1 MVDFLRRTFSFRPYV
16 APAILNIMK
25 TSSFQRR
32 LSGRTALILLG
43 GLAAFAALS
52 CRAEAPPKDPP
63 KATDPPKAAPE
74 IKRKPIGKDISFETD
89 GDERRVIVTA
99 AVVLRQGQLEGLL
112 CRKNTKE
119 HEYILATQAD
129 ARQIH
134 AALVVAGAKPGS
146 PVQFQPKFK
155 PAHGTTIK
163 ISLQYQKDGK
173 TVTLPAQQWV
183 RDVKTKKD
191 LDIDWVFAG
200 SRLLPDPEDDKK
212 PPFYLANQGDVI
224 CLCNM
229 DTAMLDLPVASPTAL
244 ADRNY
249 EANTERIP
257 PLETKVDV
265 IFEVVRDKKDK
276 DK

>member
-1 MVDFLRRTFSFRPYV
+1 
-16 APAILNIMK
+16 MK
-25 TSSFQRR
+25 TSFIAPR
-32 LSGRTALILLG
+32 LSIRAAFVLLS
-43 GLAAFAALS
+43 GLAAFAVVS
-52 CRAEAPPKDPP
+52 CEAETPLKDTP
-63 KATDPPKAAPE
+63 KAADAPKAAPE
-74 IKRKPIGKDISFETD
+74 VKRKQIGKDLFFEID
-89 GDERRVIVTA
+89 GDERRVIASA

-155 PAHGTTIK
+155 PAHGTPIK
-163 ISLQYQKDGK
+163 IRLQYQKDGK
-173 TVTLPAQQWV
+173 TITIPAQEWV

-200 SRLLPDPEDDKK
+200 SRLLPDPEDEKK

-276 DK
+276 

>member
-1 MVDFLRRTFSFRPYV
+1 
-16 APAILNIMK
+16 MK
-25 TSSFQRR
+25 TLPFPPRA
-32 LSGRTALILLG
+32 ALIIVG
-43 GLAAFAALS
+43 ALAAFAAVS
-52 CRAEAPPKDPP
+52 CRAETPAK
-63 KATDPPKAAPE
+63 DPPKAAPE
-74 IKRKPIGKDISFETD
+74 VKRKEIGKDLYFEID
-89 GDERRVIVTA
+89 GLERRVIVTA

-134 AALVVAGAKPGS
+134 AAIVVAGGKPGS
-146 PVQFQPKFK
+146 PVQFQPKFT
-155 PAHGTTIK
+155 PAHGTPIK
-163 ISLQYQKDGK
+163 ISLQYQQDGK
-173 TVTLPAQQWV
+173 TVTVPAQQWV
-183 RDVKTKKD
+183 RDHKTKKD
-191 LDIDWVFAG
+191 LDLDWVFAG
-200 SRLLPDPEDDKK
+200 SRLLPDPDDEKK

-257 PLETKVDV
+257 PLDTKVEV

-276 DK
+276 DQDK

>member
-1 MVDFLRRTFSFRPYV
+1 
-16 APAILNIMK
+16 MK
-25 TSSFQRR
+25 T
-32 LSGRTALILLG
+32 LSIPPCLSARAALFLLG
-43 GLAAFAALS
+43 GLMAFAAVS
-52 CRAEAPPKDPP
+52 CGAEAPAPP
-63 KATDPPKAAPE
+63 KEPPPKAAPE
-74 IKRKPIGKDISFETD
+74 VKRKEIGKDLFFEIA
-89 GDERRVIVTA
+89 GDQRRVIASA

-134 AALVVAGAKPGS
+134 AALVVAGARPGS
-146 PVQFQPKFK
+146 PVQFQPKFT
-155 PAHGTTIK
+155 PAHGTPIK
-163 ISLQYQKDGK
+163 ITLQYNKDGK
-173 TVTLPAQQWV
+173 TITVPAQEWV
-183 RDVKTKKD
+183 REVKAKKD

-244 ADRNY
+244 ADRAY

-257 PLETKVDV
+257 PLDTKVDV
-265 IFEVVRDKKDK
+265 IFEVLRDKKDK
-276 DK
+276 EK

>member
-1 MVDFLRRTFSFRPYV
+1 
-16 APAILNIMK
+16 MK
-25 TSSFQRR
+25 TSSLSRR
-32 LSGRTALILLG
+32 LPARAALFLLG
-43 GLAAFAALS
+43 GLAAFAAVS
-52 CRAEAPPKDPP
+52 CGAETPPKEPSKP
-63 KATDPPKAAPE
+63 APKAASE
-74 IKRKPIGKDISFETD
+74 VKRKQIGKDLFFEID
-89 GDERRVIVTA
+89 GDDRRVIASA

-155 PAHGTTIK
+155 PAHGTPIK

-173 TVTLPAQQWV
+173 TVTVPAQQWV
-183 RDVKTKKD
+183 RDFKTKKD
-191 LDIDWVFAG
+191 LDLDWVFAG

-257 PLETKVDV
+257 RLDTKVDV
-265 IFEVVRDKKDK
+265 IFEVIRDKKDK
-276 DK
+276 EK